1 MKSIFT
7 KLTTLLLSGAVVLVG
22 CSDFS
27 ADIREVNK
35 NLEDLKAQAAT
46 KTEVA
51 ALKTTVE
58 ELSSRL
64 TSQFATK
71 EEVAAVQKALTDAK
85 TTIESALAGK
95 ADKTAV
101 DAAIADLQKALTDA
115 KADLNKVVADAK
127 AEITGAIDGIL
138 TQISTLSGNLETL
151 AGELDTLEGQFTE
164 YQTKIDAEIEAIKAG
179 FEQRGEDLDEK
190 FAGIDETA
198 AGLATS
204 IKNVNDLLLEKVAGL
219 QVEDKAIADAL
230 AAFEA
235 EYNEFISG
243 DYEDLIDTVDEII
256 EDAAAN
262 YDELSERIDA
272 LEDYLADLEDMIG
285 GIQNNLN
292 SIVSVPQMIVN
303 GVNAIEFKSL
313 VFVPMA
319 DDTDEVTSVAEATEV
334 EFIPAET
341 FAYYHFNPSTFD
353 LDDADYSIVGE
364 NVQILTKAAGETVA
378 TVEDVE
384 YTEDGKVKATLL
396 RAQGEGNMFAL
407 AATLD
412 NGAVVYSDYVQI
424 IDNQMTA
431 EDITLADKNGKALYT
446 TLAEVE
452 ENEAEIKIMFGESYD
467 FSDYAQALGV
477 DLKAYNLDIEYSLFS
492 GKSEFNN
499 NVLNAVE
506 SSQKTENIVRIELV
520 DEDGCVV
527 RRAYVKVYILGISVY
542 YNATATAQVAAERV
556 AFEVADIEAWAKSLK
571 DAPNTTEIL
580 MNTLVALIDQNYYEA
595 YQLVGG
601 VPGFVKKYT
610 TFTGVG
616 TATVKVEDTISGTI
630 NSLIPE
636 INLIDSIEDLKLAII
651 KMEAKFEDS
660 AISKLNSEILAKFI
674 PNINSIPG
682 VSLILDWLLDFRLS
696 DFLDTKVVDATLKGI
711 EKYVDFQALRAKL
724 VEIATGL
731 ELDSDIETEA
741 TAEAI
746 AEAGAK
752 SKAESEASLALLTN
766 IETANEKIRENF
778 KEGTWGKLYSVIDN
792 EIAEKIFEKLQITD
806 TYVTLMSIAEYALS
820 YVDWSYDIF
829 GLEIVET
836 TAQRTEVIE

>member
-35 NLEDLKAQAAT
+35 NLEDLKAEAAT

-101 DAAIADLQKALTDA
+101 DAAVADLQKALTDA
-115 KADLNKVVADAK
+115 KAELNKVVADAK
-127 AEITGAIDGIL
+127 TEITGAIDGIL

-179 FEQRGEDLDEK
+179 FEQRGLELDKK
-190 FAGIDETA
+190 FAGIEEGA
-198 AGLATS
+198 AGLAAS
-204 IKNVNDLLLEKVAGL
+204 IKAVNDLLLEKVAGL
-219 QVEDKAIADAL
+219 EIEDQAIADAL
-230 AAFEA
+230 AAFED
-235 EYNEFISG
+235 EYDAFVNG
-243 DYEDLIDTVDEII
+243 DFEDLQDIVDEII

-272 LEDYLADLEDMIG
+272 LEDALEDLEDMIG
-285 GIQNNLN
+285 GIENNLS

-319 DDTDEVTSVAEATEV
+319 DDTDEVASVAEASEI

-364 NVQILTKAAGETVA
+364 NVQIITKAAAEAVA

-412 NGAVVYSDYVQI
+412 NGSVVYSDYVQI
-424 IDNQMTA
+424 IDNQLTA
-431 EDITLADKNGKALYT
+431 EDITIADKNGKALYT

-452 ENEAEIKIMFGESYD
+452 ENEAAIEVLIGESYD
-467 FSDYAQALGV
+467 FAGYAQVLGV
-477 DLKAYNLDIEYSLFS
+477 DLKAYNLNIEYSLFN
-492 GKSEFNN
+492 GKAEFKN

-506 SSQKTENIVRIELV
+506 GSQRTENIVRIELV

-542 YNATATAQVAAERV
+542 YNATATAQVDAERV
-556 AFEVADIEAWAKSLK
+556 AFEISDIEAWARSLK

-580 MNTLVALIDQNYYEA
+580 MDALVALMDQNYYEA

-601 VPGFVKKYT
+601 VPGFVKKYN

-616 TATVKVEDTISGTI
+616 TASVKVEETVSGTI

-636 INLIDSIEDLKLAII
+636 LNLVDSIEDLKLAIL

-660 AISKLNSEILAKFI
+660 AVSKLNAELLAKFI

-682 VSLILDWLLDFRLS
+682 IALIIDWLLDFRLS
-696 DFLDTKVVDATLKGI
+696 NFLDTKVVDATLKGI
-711 EKYVDFQALRAKL
+711 EKYVDFESLRAKL

-752 SKAESEASLALLTN
+752 SKAESEASLALLAN
-766 IETANEKIRENF
+766 IEAANETIRNNF
-778 KEGTWGKLYSVIDN
+778 MEGTWGKLYSVIDN
-792 EIAEKIFEKLQITD
+792 EITEAVFEKLQITD
-806 TYVTLMSIAEYALS
+806 TYITLMSIAEYALS
-820 YVDWSYDIF
+820 YVDWDYNVLEF
-829 GLEIVET
+829 EIVET
-836 TAQRTEVIE
+836 SCERTEVIE